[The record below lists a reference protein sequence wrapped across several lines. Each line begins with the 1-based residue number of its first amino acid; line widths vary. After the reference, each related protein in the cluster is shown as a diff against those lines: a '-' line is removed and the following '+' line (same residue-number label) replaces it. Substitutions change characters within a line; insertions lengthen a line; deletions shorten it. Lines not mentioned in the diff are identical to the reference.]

1 MEAWLPV
8 YLHMCVLVW
17 DRESMCVCVCVWKW
31 EGMCERESWSQ
42 KVLIKRL
49 SVTAELRLKLGSL
62 YIENT
67 EINIINVTE

>member
-1 MEAWLPV
+1 M
-8 YLHMCVLVW
+8 
-17 DRESMCVCVCVWKW
+17 
-31 EGMCERESWSQ
+31 
-42 KVLIKRL
+42 KRL